1 MPFVEGES
9 LRQSL
14 DRERM
19 LPVADAIRIAREV
32 ADALEYAHGQGIV
45 HRDVK
50 PENILIQRGHAMVA
64 DFGIALAVQ
73 QAGNARMTQTG
84 LSLGAPQYTSPEQ
97 AMGERMWS
105 EHRRVALDI
114 AS

>member
-50 PENILIQRGHAMVA
+50 PENILIQRQRGHAMVA
-64 DFGIALAVQ
+64 DFGIALAV
-73 QAGNARMTQTG
+73 
-84 LSLGAPQYTSPEQ
+84 
-97 AMGERMWS
+97 
-105 EHRRVALDI
+105 
-114 AS
+114 